1 MNPGSLHPA
10 PRLQGRYPNRKRGE
24 DKGIGSLIFTSI
36 VLHSDG

>member
-1 MNPGSLHPA
+1 MNPSGNPPHLRRA
-10 PRLQGRYPNRKRGE
+10 GTKIEKRGE